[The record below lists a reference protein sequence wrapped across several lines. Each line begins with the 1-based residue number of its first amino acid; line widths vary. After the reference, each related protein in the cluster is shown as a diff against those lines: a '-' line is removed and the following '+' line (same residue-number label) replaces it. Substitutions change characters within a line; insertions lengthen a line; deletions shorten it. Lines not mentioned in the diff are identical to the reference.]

1 MNNTMMNLE
10 VAKILILKIIKQK
23 VIKLQ
28 TNTQ

>member
-1 MNNTMMNLE
+1 MNNTTMNLE